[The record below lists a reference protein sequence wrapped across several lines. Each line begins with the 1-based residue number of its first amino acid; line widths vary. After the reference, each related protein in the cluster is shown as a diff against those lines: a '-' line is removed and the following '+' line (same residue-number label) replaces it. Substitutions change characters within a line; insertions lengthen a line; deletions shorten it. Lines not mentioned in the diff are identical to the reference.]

1 MAIASAHGGRGRRSR
16 PEIIPGAHILGIG
29 RLLMRRRR
37 GEIRWNRSGHFS
49 LKEGTL
55 VFPLR
60 SGGLAILLACL
71 LAFHKRDLTKITHR
85 TTLSPYSGLKGEVL
99 VD

>member
-16 PEIIPGAHILGIG
+16 PGIIPGAHILGIG

-71 LAFHKRDLTKITHR
+71 LAFHKRDLTKN
-85 TTLSPYSGLKGEVL
+85 YSQNNIVPLQWSEGGSSC
-99 VD
+99 